1 MRRLSTVPRLAIIV
15 SLLPLLL
22 ASMVVLTP
30 AAPVATAQEADADG
44 DDPGDGG
51 DNEAAAA
58 AGTDPS
64 GQSSRAVSYT
74 HLTLPT
80 ICSV

>member
-64 GQSSRAVSYT
+64 GQSSREPTYT
-74 HLTLPT
+74 AAPLPT
-80 ICSV
+80 V